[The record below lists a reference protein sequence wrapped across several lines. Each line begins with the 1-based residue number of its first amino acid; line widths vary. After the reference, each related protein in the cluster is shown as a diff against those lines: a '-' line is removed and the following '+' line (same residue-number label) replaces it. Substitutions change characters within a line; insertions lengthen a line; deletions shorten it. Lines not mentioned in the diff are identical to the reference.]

1 MGLGEQPLRV
11 RAARKAAA
19 WGVAA
24 GGLVGAPLAL
34 AAGKPALAVAFHAA
48 THSCLTQVVRARADA
63 LVALAWAACAAASI
77 APSAGFSSRAL
88 QLAPP
93 LAAYAHA
100 RSVNTLRKEV
110 PGSLFSTRVWVVI
123 PSQTVALNQ
132 ILGEN
137 GRRDGDP
144 HAQNVVD
151 GAANRDLCGRAVAG
165 NDG

>member
-63 LVALAWAACAAASI
+63 LVALAWAACAAASV

-110 PGSLFSTRVWVVI
+110 
-123 PSQTVALNQ
+123 VAT
-132 ILGEN
+132 
-137 GRRDGDP
+137 
-144 HAQNVVD
+144 AK
-151 GAANRDLCGRAVAG
+151 AGRAAAVECARSFAQRLKTTANPKAALEEVTNEEFWG
-165 NDG
+165 CVHSGCVQ